1 MFDKAIV
8 ITDRMT
14 KKELVEKHTKEEWR
28 RLPSGGMELLVIT
41 SYDDMAEEWA
51 EIKNKEIKR
60 KNRNLMIASGV
71 LFALCVFIMLHATLT
86 PTYKQEYINSVKEN
100 NDLKRELRKMN
111 AERAK
116 VREIIKG
123 DSLGT
128 LMYW

>member
-8 ITDRMT
+8 IIDRMT
-14 KKELVEKHTKEEWR
+14 KDDVIKKHTKEER
-28 RLPSGGMELLVIT
+28 IISQGFTSVVIT
-41 SYDDMAEEWA
+41 KDYDAAMDEWVEVKTKELSTKI
-51 EIKNKEIKR
+51 EIHK
-60 KNRNLMIASGV
+60 V
-71 LFALCVFIMLHATLT
+71 LFVIALAIVMLGWYYT